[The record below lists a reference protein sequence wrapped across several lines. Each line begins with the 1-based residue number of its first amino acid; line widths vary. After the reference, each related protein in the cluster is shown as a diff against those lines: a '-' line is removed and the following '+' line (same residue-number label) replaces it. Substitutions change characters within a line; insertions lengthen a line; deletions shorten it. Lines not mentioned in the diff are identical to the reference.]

1 MFAKRISCLFKL
13 NASRVTAVNALS
25 LHNIAGRRETR
36 PNRTVKKKGAARTLE
51 KFTTANCAQRK
62 SPGLRV
68 RNERRHKL
76 KGESGNFL
84 AGCLGLAFE
93 FNLR

>member
-36 PNRTVKKKGAARTLE
+36 PNRTVKKKGAACLSDPREIYDGKLRS
-51 KFTTANCAQRK
+51 KKVAWIKSAKRKTTQI
-62 SPGLRV
+62 
-68 RNERRHKL
+68 ERRVGKFSRWL
-76 KGESGNFL
+76 FGSRF
-84 AGCLGLAFE
+84 
-93 FNLR
+93 RV